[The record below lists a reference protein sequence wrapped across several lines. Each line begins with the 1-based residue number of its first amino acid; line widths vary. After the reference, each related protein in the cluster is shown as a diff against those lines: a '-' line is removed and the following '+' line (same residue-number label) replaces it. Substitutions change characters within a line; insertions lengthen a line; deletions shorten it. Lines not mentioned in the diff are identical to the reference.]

1 MTVSIRIPTPLRP
14 YTDGESAVTVEGST
28 VGDAL
33 GSLTTVHAGL
43 TKHLRDDKGGLRSF
57 VNVYLSGEDIRF
69 LDGEG
74 TALTEGA
81 VLTIVPSIAGGT
93 R

>member
-33 GSLTTVHAGL
+33 GSLTAVHAGL
-43 TKHLRDDKGGLRSF
+43 TQHLRDDKGGLRSF

-74 TALTEGA
+74 TPLTEGA